1 MTETTDPEG
10 GMPDDA
16 AAGLDPSGNAAR
28 AIAAATAQIDLALR
42 EAQAPV
48 EALGDTLG
56 HIAEHLSE
64 LRGRLREH
72 ARHCDSAE
80 AVLDIEL
87 SVAALSCEMVKAIQ
101 SMQFYDRL
109 FQHLSHVHDY
119 LAGGAEALASAALSP
134 GEPHEGRDEGRRW
147 EVLRERLFRRL
158 LSDSQRQMLDIV
170 LPPQTWGGNRG
181 RGPRVAHAGPGDV
194 ELF

>member
-1 MTETTDPEG
+1 MSAIPEG
-10 GMPDDA
+10 EKPDDA
-16 AAGLDPSGNAAR
+16 PAGLDPSGNAAR

-56 HIAEHLSE
+56 HIAEHLSD

-72 ARHCDSAE
+72 ARHCESAE

-119 LAGGAEALASAALSP
+119 LSGGAEALVSAALS
-134 GEPHEGRDEGRRW
+134 EEGSRVAREESMRW
-147 EVLRERLFRRL
+147 EALREKLFRRL
-158 LSDSQRQMLDIV
+158 LSDSQRQVLDIV
-170 LPPQTWGGNRG
+170 LPPQHWNNPRG
-181 RGPRVAHAGPGDV
+181 RSARTTHAGPGDV